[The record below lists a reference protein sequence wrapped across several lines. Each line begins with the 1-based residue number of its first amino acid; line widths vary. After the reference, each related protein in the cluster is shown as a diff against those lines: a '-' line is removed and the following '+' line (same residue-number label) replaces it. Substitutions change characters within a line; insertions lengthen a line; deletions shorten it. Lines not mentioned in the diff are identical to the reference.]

1 MHSGNFTAVDDPG
14 SRPGQSFQELLLR
27 LSAAAAQG
35 HDTKS
40 LLRFFCETTREFF
53 QASGSY
59 FWQVVSPDELV
70 GIEADGLMA
79 DEFRGTRL
87 SLKTGPSAVALE
99 SIRSRKTVYLNNVDA
114 ERYSM
119 EREYRARSIMAAP
132 LIVSGEVIGAT
143 VFLHD
148 SDPEFF
154 SEDLAAKATILAGQA
169 AVALEMKRNLH
180 LSEQHRRRSEA
191 LMSLALESSSLLR
204 LPEFARRFVSRV
216 AGMLDAHAAAL
227 ALHQDSKLETVVLQG
242 TGSNDLALVR
252 RLNVALSG
260 LLLEHRHPIFSAPAN
275 ELLGPLASSLGW
287 NDLTVARL
295 RGTDG
300 ELVGLLCLAN
310 LGHAT
315 NHDDEQ
321 LLQAIIGQASVA
333 LENARLFTRMDQA
346 NRHWSEIFDA
356 LSDFIVVHDEHHRV
370 LRVNRSLA
378 EFVGVP
384 PPELIGISMSALM
397 SVAPDIA
404 PRCCPFCRSDVEGPD
419 DFVQPVLE
427 CTYLVSTSRVH
438 ASESESLQTI
448 HVLKDITDRREAERR
463 YRELFDNIQEGL
475 FFTSPEGRFIE
486 VNEALV
492 RMLGY
497 QSREELLQAEVP
509 AQIRRRQ
516 PARPGAN
523 AGTPPRAN
531 PVDGTARRSTE
542 LSRDSASQRRLP
554 YPRVDECFRGSRR
567 PGPID
572 AMPRPHARHHRP
584 QELPSR
590 TAARARFLRQDP
602 QQHPEPDSGG
612 RHRRSDQLR
621 QPALV
626 RGRRL
631 STAAVAGPPAD
642 GTDCPRP
649 PLCHARCALRHPLRP
664 AGGQP

>member
-1 MHSGNFTAVDDPG
+1 
-14 SRPGQSFQELLLR
+14 
-27 LSAAAAQG
+27 
-35 HDTKS
+35 
-40 LLRFFCETTREFF
+40 
-53 QASGSY
+53 
-59 FWQVVSPDELV
+59 
-70 GIEADGLMA
+70 
-79 DEFRGTRL
+79 
-87 SLKTGPSAVALE
+87 
-99 SIRSRKTVYLNNVDA
+99 
-114 ERYSM
+114 M

-295 RGTDG
+295 RGSDG

-321 LLQAIIGQASVA
+321 LLQTIIGQASVA

-509 AQIRRRQ
+509 AQIYSSPERRRELTQ
-516 PARPGAN
+516 LMEQRGVLRNYHETLRRKDGSLIHVLMNAFAVRDAQGRLTQYRGLMLDITDLKNFQAELQRERDFSGKILNNTQSLILVADTAGLVSYANRRWYDMGYEQRQLLGRPLEDLVAS
-523 AGTPPRAN
+523 
-531 PVDGTARRSTE
+531 ARRQA
-542 LSRDSASQRRLP
+542 LSEAISATIAGHQVDNLDMQILRGDGRIGQFSMNLSPMRDEQGNVTSL
-554 YPRVDECFRGSRR
+554 VVV
-567 PGPID
+567 
-572 AMPRPHARHHRP
+572 M
-584 QELPSR
+584 
-590 TAARARFLRQDP
+590 
-602 QQHPEPDSGG
+602 
-612 RHRRSDQLR
+612 SDI
-621 QPALV
+621 
-626 RGRRL
+626 
-631 STAAVAGPPAD
+631 
-642 GTDCPRP
+642 TD
-649 PLCHARCALRHPLRP
+649 
-664 AGGQP
+664 